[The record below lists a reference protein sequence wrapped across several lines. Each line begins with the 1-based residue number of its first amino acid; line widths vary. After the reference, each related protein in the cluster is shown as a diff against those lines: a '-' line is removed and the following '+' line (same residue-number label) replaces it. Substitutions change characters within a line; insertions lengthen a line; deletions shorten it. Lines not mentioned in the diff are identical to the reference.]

1 MEKGIHMGGWESLLR
16 VLWVLGLAGA
26 IAVAALWLSKVRSR
40 ARHRKLNSLVTHF
53 AMAGLAIA
61 AMYLTSGGRWSEF
74 GLGLGTFHWSPMLL
88 LWALPTA
95 LLTIMQLA
103 ASRGRPSDD
112 PHQLGPVQ
120 AVLRAWIAASVA
132 EELLIRGLVQGL
144 LAPLSTTGFRVG
156 GELVSVSVL
165 LAAAAFAALH
175 LVLVRKMGAKA
186 APVIVL
192 AFLLGCVAG
201 VYRQT
206 TGSLIPAV
214 IVHMLFNIGGTV
226 PMWLAP
232 HRAKSQPEPAAGT

>member
-1 MEKGIHMGGWESLLR
+1 
-16 VLWVLGLAGA
+16 
-26 IAVAALWLSKVRSR
+26 
-40 ARHRKLNSLVTHF
+40 
-53 AMAGLAIA
+53 
-61 AMYLTSGGRWSEF
+61 
-74 GLGLGTFHWSPMLL
+74 
-88 LWALPTA
+88 
-95 LLTIMQLA
+95 MQLA

-120 AVLRAWIAASVA
+120 TVLRVWIVASVA
-132 EELLIRGLVQGL
+132 EEVLTRGLTQGL
-144 LAPLSTTGFRVG
+144 LASLSTTGFRVA

-165 LAAAAFAALH
+165 LAALAFAALH

-201 VYRQT
+201 VYRQA

-214 IVHMLFNIGGTV
+214 IVHMLFNIGGTI

-232 HRAKSQPEPAAGT
+232 RRARSQSKPAAGT